1 MLENPIFLLSSS
13 TLIAAIPIAVWFYIF
28 LNKKEKNKKI
38 VAIVFLLGCLT
49 APALLGLQ
57 YAWDIFPQF
66 NLSAFIE
73 NNIKNQN
80 TMFVFL
86 FVLFGAME
94 EIIKLY
100 VVRTVDKKTL
110 LINNVNDAIRYS
122 ITSALGFSFIENAY
136 YLYQFWPSISIGEL
150 AGMFIFRSIFTTCAH
165 MIFSG
170 IFGYFYGIGKFSMY
184 TTEQNKIL
192 GEKDRMGTIISR
204 IFSLPLS
211 EGLKQKMVIKG
222 LLIAIIMHSA
232 FNYLLQFSIMIPVF
246 GFVILGYLYLKYLLK
261 RKSGHLIL
269 TVDPTTKKTTT
280 MAKNDEDVVIELL
293 GMWFKDKR
301 YVDVIHICER
311 LLQRDPDNE
320 VVKLFKAKAMDK
332 MEDND
337 TYKKILGTVIKSKD
351 DISENDK
358 NILEKY
364 SATIQKLPQKETPTE
379 KQKPQKK
386 EKDSYVE
393 KFTGDDVFKI

>member
-1 MLENPIFLLSSS
+1 MLENPIFLLVIS
-13 TLIAAIPIAVWFYIF
+13 TFIAAIPIAVWFYIF
-28 LNKKEKNKKI
+28 LNRKEKNKKI

-57 YAWDIFPQF
+57 YVWDIFPQF

-136 YLYQFWPSISIGEL
+136 YLYQFWPSISMGEL

-184 TTEQNKIL
+184 TTEQNKVL

-222 LLIAIIMHSA
+222 LLIAVIMHST

-246 GFVILGYLYLKYLLK
+246 GFVVLGYLYLKYLLK

-269 TVDPTTKKTTT
+269 IVDPTTKKTTT

-364 SATIQKLPQKETPTE
+364 SAIIQKLPQKETPTE
-379 KQKPQKK
+379 KQKPKKK